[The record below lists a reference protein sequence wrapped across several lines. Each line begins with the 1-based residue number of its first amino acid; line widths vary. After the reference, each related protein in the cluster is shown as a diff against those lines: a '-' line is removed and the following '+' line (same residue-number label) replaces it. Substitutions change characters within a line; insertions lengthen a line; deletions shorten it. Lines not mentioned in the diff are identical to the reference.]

1 MPKIWLEKLRK
12 KLVIG
17 AERAAT
23 NGIKSRL
30 MKCRPNCT
38 GYMQNGCARVSLCVQ
53 TVRVYVSIM
62 TTGASAWP
70 RYLYEKTVPNKAF
83 LSFFVF
89 YVYQSLMWCK
99 FCDNQCIFKLPHTT
113 IPPFNQLV
121 LNTFLFSFFFHKRA
135 NSVLHNL
142 PFLSPLYCCDG
153 THDVISYC
161 IV

>member
-1 MPKIWLEKLRK
+1 MIGEITEKLD
-12 KLVIG
+12 ID

-89 YVYQSLMWCK
+89 YVYQSLIWCK

-121 LNTFLFSFFFHKRA
+121 LNTFLFSFFVIKELIPYYTIFLFYRLYIVVTAHMT
-135 NSVLHNL
+135 SYLIVLYNNV
-142 PFLSPLYCCDG
+142 F
-153 THDVISYC
+153 
-161 IV
+161 